1 MVGFLKNDHSFFY
14 SYYLFISYLSLFIK
28 KISASL
34 HFSTP
39 VFKVDVAV
47 LKSRERK
54 AKKKKKHEN
63 PSLTILYINVELI
76 SLEPKWSL
84 WILMWV
90 R

>member
-1 MVGFLKNDHSFFY
+1 MIISFFIVII
-14 SYYLFISYLSLFIK
+14 YLLLIYRYLLKRYQHPCILVHQF
-28 KISASL
+28 L
-34 HFSTP
+34 
-39 VFKVDVAV
+39 KVDVAV

-54 AKKKKKHEN
+54 AKKTKKKHEN
-63 PSLTILYINVELI
+63 SSLTILYINVELI